1 MEESKVTW
9 GENQPPINK
18 AGTCL
23 SLVLAQGKP
32 PYIEAVDCTNKISY
46 ICEVSFFL
54 VAQKRYIKFYQA
66 EDTKGQPYA
75 LAKDEM
81 CRNTFNVSVRKL
93 DSMQEISITE
103 LKCLPIF

>member
-32 PYIEAVDCTNKISY
+32 PNIEAVDCANKISY
-46 ICEVSFFL
+46 ICEVIIFF
-54 VAQKRYIKFYQA
+54 
-66 EDTKGQPYA
+66 
-75 LAKDEM
+75 
-81 CRNTFNVSVRKL
+81 
-93 DSMQEISITE
+93 
-103 LKCLPIF
+103 